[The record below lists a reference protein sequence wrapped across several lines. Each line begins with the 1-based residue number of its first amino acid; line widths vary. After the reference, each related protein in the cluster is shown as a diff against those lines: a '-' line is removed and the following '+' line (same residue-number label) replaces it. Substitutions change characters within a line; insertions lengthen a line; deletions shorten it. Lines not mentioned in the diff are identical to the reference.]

1 MQKSHLIQQLDLSK
15 SNFINANIN
24 IQFPHLCH
32 SSHALGATPTYML
45 SDQQDPYFNHK
56 ITLPKYFHPM
66 GDMFMGTMHPKQKT
80 HSSLKKKSSKK
91 IPPNGSI
98 KRQFAQFLKESA
110 KKSMITID

>member
-1 MQKSHLIQQLDLSK
+1 
-15 SNFINANIN
+15 
-24 IQFPHLCH
+24 
-32 SSHALGATPTYML
+32 
-45 SDQQDPYFNHK
+45 
-56 ITLPKYFHPM
+56 
-66 GDMFMGTMHPKQKT
+66 MHPKQKT